1 MRNPVVLS
9 ENLTVVDGGSQSPL
23 NIISVACNHQ
33 LGRIYLLSEDGELL
47 YFVYHDDVLKL
58 YRRQKLIFEEVQ
70 ERWMLV
76 DYVAAIASI
85 VCVSYDGSIVTVG
98 EVEEPEQ
105 CTAPDQ
111 IGVIDNGLSAAAW
124 APDYSCLLLAT
135 NNNSLLCMSVEWEVL
150 AEIPLPDTTLPSPS
164 GGRPAAVLSWKDD
177 GELFCMLS
185 INNEDSSQSTLR
197 IFNRLLEVVAVGR
210 NVMDGPASQLQGL
223 QQAMTFAPNGTA
235 VAFHLER
242 IPGHPQVAF
251 IEKNGLRHGEFDLLP
266 PPQRDAMWQVVSLQ
280 YDPTTT
286 LLAVEWSNKE
296 EGCLQLYHRSNY
308 CWKLKQQVVGKALRF
323 LGWDREGA
331 FRLYLSETVTT
342 TGGIYQTALR
352 TMELVWSTSSL
363 AETVDHPVVVVD
375 GPRLGFTPFGH
386 AIVPPP
392 MSLHTVSLAAGMVP
406 RHETFLSLPLDAG
419 QEAAWL
425 EIVLSD
431 TSSGSLFFLTG
442 GLADETSRSR
452 PAPVLRN
459 VLALSD
465 ITGHRVKG
473 TVCLREVS
481 ASIEGSDDL
490 VVALL
495 GCTTDGDI
503 LVVARLS
510 LLSVLGGGNGVN
522 KVSVAV
528 VVNDFPGPVSHL
540 HCLHSSSHR
549 YLAGMANALS
559 SDFEIVSLQLGEVLS
574 LSEGGEESVSF
585 QDMLATGMAEMIQ
598 TVPERCPH
606 FTYTLNTL
614 NIEEEGND
622 SDCQPVLL
630 ALSNK
635 HRLYLNDICV
645 HTAVSSYLY
654 NPIYRIALF
663 VTLAARPALF
673 YIYLPQAAKLL
684 SNPLLSSED
693 LSSLLHQPQFANSL
707 LHTADS
713 RPIERGGRLLANV
726 HNATKVVLQL
736 PRGNLE
742 VFELR
747 VLVYLQLYQHVLEK
761 ADLHEAFLLARRQ
774 KIPAQVFLAPALLK
788 AFLDGLPAC
797 ISSLQNYKQIDY
809 LCQFIS
815 NLQSVPERANATTVA
830 YMAIVKDLYPDAI
843 EQNKAF
849 LLDQGIDDEKKKVA
863 LVCRN
868 IRLVLLG
875 VLEKMFSEG
884 HADNHAVTS
893 ILHAALCTYA
903 KEDRLLEAC
912 SLIKLLCRDAAAHAV
927 DSEDSPN
934 SLTSV
939 LTDLQTLLPHC
950 IVPSSSQEHITND
963 DEHKVL
969 DRLRV
974 QLKQSLALA
983 GSTAKSPLHLSL
995 SAAVR
1000 YLSFLLDS
1008 SVLFQSVFSTCDFNL
1023 ARLVVYN
1030 NQMDPKIFLPQLQQF
1045 ETLGSAHAVDSS
1057 TQPIDLIYMHYRVNK
1072 HLNNHSKRVDWL
1084 IALLQQLYVE
1094 EEQHGKDILAVYGN
1108 DILQGLRTDLV
1119 SAVDIIRDD
1128 KTFHVYQPMIRS
1140 LEDGILSQYDVSTA
1154 YDQHVAITLVV
1165 DLCNLFNAACAEFYI
1180 SKQAH
1185 HEAVYF
1191 YLLMR
1196 PVHLQAAVETTLSQA
1211 DYASAVHLATTYLPS
1226 LQLLPSIAQDRKE
1239 KVRAAIGR
1247 VLKLEEWRKQPLEDL
1262 TPLSLARR
1270 VMQTYQEQQQTLVDL
1285 SSEFITALASSA
1297 DQESSSAQQD
1307 EEEKVS
1313 FVASLAV
1320 TYLQDCEG
1328 AVSILCQGR
1337 KFIKAVEVAVQ
1348 AGRKDLL
1355 DEVHSACR
1363 HCAEEA
1369 VDYIDEVQRLYQR
1382 HTQHLTD
1389 LWKTPSER
1397 LDAMAAVDTTLSAA
1411 LKAEAGEEEEEAGGI
1426 MGLARGL
1433 VDDSLSE
1440 YSAATAYSQASVR
1453 SAVSAMS
1460 SSTVSILSAVSDNKR
1475 SIAEEKDA
1483 STSFSIEG
1491 LDHSLLS
1498 RGKLSSYEENSQ
1510 AYGNKKV
1517 HKRDQS
1523 ERRKKRIE
1531 RSKTKGYM
1539 KDVFGVK
1546 QELEACEELWKIATN
1561 LPALTSLLTELCTV
1575 LLSTQTWKD
1584 RRQAQRLQEKMEA
1597 LIKTMQTVAP
1607 PYAPAYPF
1615 AWLQQRQMA
1624 RVRSFQQPEALL
1636 TAVLARKSTLT
1647 VTAEELQEAAEVA
1660 AKSWYRLLAQQ
1671 IQHWFQKKILA
1682 LQTTSLGSSMS

>member
-9 ENLTVVDGGSQSPL
+9 ENLTVVDGESQSPL

-98 EVEEPEQ
+98 EVEESEQ
-105 CTAPDQ
+105 CGVPEQ

-124 APDYSCLLLAT
+124 SPDYSCLLLAT
-135 NNNSLLCMSVEWEVL
+135 NNNTLLCMSVEWEVL
-150 AEIPLPDTTLPSPS
+150 AEIPLPDSALPSPS

-185 INNEDSSQSTLR
+185 INNEDKSLSTLR
-197 IFNRLLEVVAVGR
+197 IFNRLLEVVAEGR

-266 PPQRDAMWQVVSLQ
+266 PPQRDATWQVVSLQ
-280 YDPTTT
+280 YDPTTA
-286 LLAVEWSNKE
+286 LLAVEWSNKD
-296 EGCLQLYHRSNY
+296 EGCLQLYNRSNY
-308 CWKLKQQVVGKALRF
+308 CWKLKQQVIGKGLRF

-331 FRLYLSETVTT
+331 FRLYLSENVIT
-342 TGGIYQTALR
+342 TGGAYQTALR

-375 GPRLGFTPFGH
+375 GPRLGFSPFGH

-392 MSLHTVSLAAGMVP
+392 MSLHTVSLTNGMVP
-406 RHETFLSLPLDAG
+406 RHETFLSLPLDAR

-459 VLALSD
+459 VVELPA
-465 ITGHRVKG
+465 IIGHRVKG

-503 LVVARLS
+503 LLVARLS
-510 LLSVLGGGNGVN
+510 LSSILGGENGVN

-528 VVNDFPGPVSHL
+528 VVNDFPGPISHL
-540 HCLHSSSHR
+540 HCLRSSSHR
-549 YLAGMANALS
+549 YLVGMANALS

-574 LSEGGEESVSF
+574 LSEGGDDSVSF

-614 NIEEEGND
+614 NIEEEGD

-797 ISSLQNYKQIDY
+797 ISSLQRHKQIDY

-815 NLQSVPERANATTVA
+815 NLHTEPERGNATTVA
-830 YMAIVKDLYPDAI
+830 YMAIMKDLYPDAI
-843 EQNKAF
+843 EQNKVF

-863 LVCRN
+863 LVCRR

-875 VLEKMFSEG
+875 VLEKMFAEG
-884 HADNHAVTS
+884 GADSHAVTS

-903 KEDRLLEAC
+903 KESRLLEAC
-912 SLIKLLCRDAAAHAV
+912 SLIKLLCRDAAHVAV
-927 DSEDSPN
+927 SEDSPN
-934 SLTSV
+934 SLAAV
-939 LTDLQTLLPHC
+939 LTDLQNLLPHC
-950 IVPSSSQEHITND
+950 IVPSSNQEHVTND
-963 DEHKVL
+963 DEHNVL

-974 QLKQSLALA
+974 QLKQSWALA
-983 GSTAKSPLHLSL
+983 GSAAKPVLHLSL

-1045 ETLGSAHAVDSS
+1045 ETLGSAHAADNAI
-1057 TQPIDLIYMHYRVNK
+1057 QPIDLIYMHYRVNK

-1084 IALLQQLYVE
+1084 IALLQQLFVE
-1094 EEQHGKDILAVYGN
+1094 EEQLGRDILAIYGN

-1119 SAVDIIRDD
+1119 SAVDIIRED
-1128 KTFHVYQPMIRS
+1128 KTFHVYQPVIRS
-1140 LEDGILSQYDVSTA
+1140 LEDGILSHGDVSTA
-1154 YDQHVAITLVV
+1154 YDQHVALTLVV

-1185 HEAVYF
+1185 HEAIYF

-1196 PVHLQAAVETTLSQA
+1196 PVHLQAAVETALSQA

-1226 LQLLPSIAQDRKE
+1226 LQSAPLIAQDRKE

-1247 VLKLEEWRKQPLEDL
+1247 VLKLEEWRNQPLEEL

-1297 DQESSSAQQD
+1297 DQESSSAQQN

-1320 TYLQDCEG
+1320 NYLQDCEG

-1337 KFIKAVEVAVQ
+1337 KFIKATEVAIQ

-1389 LWKTPSER
+1389 LWKAPSER

-1426 MGLARGL
+1426 ASLARGL

-1460 SSTVSILSAVSDNKR
+1460 SSTVSILSAVSDSKR
-1475 SIAEEKDA
+1475 SIAEEKAA
-1483 STSFSIEG
+1483 STSFAIEG

-1498 RGKLSSYEENSQ
+1498 RGKLSSYEENAQ
-1510 AYGNKKV
+1510 AYGKKV

-1584 RRQAQRLQEKMEA
+1584 RRQAQRLQEKMEGFVKA
-1597 LIKTMQTVAP
+1597 MQNVAP
-1607 PYAPAYPF
+1607 PYAPAYPL
-1615 AWLQQRQMA
+1615 AWLQQRQMV
-1624 RVRSFQQPEALL
+1624 RLRSFQQPEALL
-1636 TAVLARKSTLT
+1636 TAVLARKSAVT

-1682 LQTTSLGSSMS
+1682 LQTASLGSSTS